1 MTRLI
6 TPLYTTLL
14 ILLSFTC
21 SVSFKTTTTTF
32 QNIKPIAFTIQQQHG
47 LSLMQQRF
55 SSTSTTRKFSTSTD
69 NDIETTTTTTTT
81 NTTKERLTTPRIP
94 GSPACFYQREKGQWK
109 RRLNIVD
116 LEIGQKLYGLKIHGV
131 DLLEA
136 KTGPKIFFE
145 CGVGRTNKKGEWKI
159 VNGML
164 RIGTPWSKKS
174 VTAKRIA
181 RLSGKM
187 LELYVSKIRVDNG
200 QFEVCIK
207 QEDALEE
214 ASGMKK
220 MVSASTLQV
229 GDELIG
235 TVVRIEPYGVFVDV
249 GANRKG
255 LLHIQTVADLYKKFI
270 DGEKGLIEAG
280 LERGARIR
288 VAVLKNEKKRLA
300 LDFTADVKADD
311 SDDDAEKEKKVAVL
325 EEEEEEE
332 EAKNEDVVAEE
343 EVDDSADDDDDY
355 GYGNYEVDEDEA
367 AAWAAYA
374 AGGEDYDDDDED
386 RDIEDALG
394 IGTY

>member
-21 SVSFKTTTTTF
+21 IVSFKTTATF
-32 QNIKPIAFTIQQQHG
+32 HNIKPIAFTIQQQHG
-47 LSLMQQRF
+47 LSLQQRF

-69 NDIETTTTTTTT
+69 NDIETTTTT
-81 NTTKERLTTPRIP
+81 NTTKERPTTPRIP

-207 QEDALEE
+207 QEDALE
-214 ASGMKK
+214 SGMKK

-300 LDFTADVKADD
+300 LDFTSDVKADD

-332 EAKNEDVVAEE
+332 AKNEDVVAEE
-343 EVDDSADDDDDY
+343 QVDDSADDDDDY